1 MAANKAKAGKPNGVK
16 VRILEKEYTV
26 ACPPEEHDAL
36 LASARRLDEKMQE
49 IRASRSVVGLEK
61 VAVMAALNLTHE
73 LLLEEAQKDAFARS
87 VGSRVQSLNM
97 LIDSTLKEVD

>member
-1 MAANKAKAGKPNGVK
+1 MSANKANGVK

-26 ACPPEEHDAL
+26 ACPPEEREAL
-36 LASARRLDEKMQE
+36 LASASRLDAKMQE

-97 LIDSTLKEVD
+97 LLDSTLKEVE